1 MFLILLMSED
11 VKKYKYKYMEGKMD
25 EEKKETKIKQPK
37 KAVKVVAI
45 IVAIIAVIAIILG
58 VLAATGKINLN
69 FSKKSKMVSGIEK
82 LGEAY
87 TKPLE
92 NLSES
97 AEKNNLEVKLF
108 NNLEKDSAIE
118 ASTEIS
124 ANIDTLDVDGL
135 TSSEKSA
142 VKSIVDLVNK
152 AKIATNIRYDGNKSA
167 YMKIDGNLDDV
178 KVSGEALYDGSQ
190 AALRSEEINSKWITI
205 SEDDLKDLADENG
218 LDLDDLKDTISESMN
233 QVSKITK
240 SIEIDEKTQK
250 EINERYSK
258 VLKEYVNSKSKEIKS
273 EKDKIEVDG
282 KEKKCTKLTLKLNEK
297 DIKKLAKNY
306 LDTFAKDDQLKEILT
321 NTAESYAEIMKKA
334 GEDSTA
340 EEITDAIDELY
351 NNIDKIK
358 EEIDDADFQADIKL
372 IVYGSNT
379 NIYRTDIVIN
389 IEGAEVSL
397 ETTFNKEDTT
407 TVISVDYQGV
417 SAEIATITVKEEKN
431 GVSLKIEASK
441 FIKEQLNQKSSD
453 NVSLEIKYTTEK
465 SKSEIAL
472 EVNAGSYGNGTLTI
486 SSNATT
492 NEDKE
497 YADNTVVS
505 IDVDAP
511 DYVTAKMSMTMKNSI
526 KIGGVSIPKVSS
538 SESIDIKDEEALQQ
552 YQKEAQTKLEKL
564 LEDLQSIEALK
575 SIIENEF

>member
-1 MFLILLMSED
+1 
-11 VKKYKYKYMEGKMD
+11 MD

-218 LDLDDLKDTISESMN
+218 LDMDDLKNAITESMN
-233 QVSKITK
+233 QVSEITK

-273 EKDKIEVDG
+273 EKDTIEVDG

-321 NTAESYAEIMKKA
+321 KAAESYSEVMKST
-334 GEDSTA
+334 GEDSVA
-340 EEITDAIDELY
+340 KEITNAIDELY
-351 NNIDKIK
+351 NNIDTIK
-358 EEIDDADFQADIKL
+358 EEIDDADFQADMKL

-407 TVISVDYQGV
+407 TVISVDYQGI

-431 GVSLKIEASK
+431 GVSLKVEASK
-441 FIKEQLNQKSSD
+441 FVKEQLNQKSSD
-453 NVSLEIKYTTEK
+453 NISLEIKYTTEK

-472 EVNAGSYGNGTLTI
+472 TVNAGSYGNGTITI
-486 SSNATT
+486 SNDVTK

-497 YADNTVVS
+497 YADNTVIS
-505 IDVDAP
+505 INVDSP
-511 DYVTAKMSMTMKNSI
+511 DYVTAKMSMTMKNNI

-552 YQKEAQTKLEKL
+552 YQQEAQTKLEKL
-564 LEDLQSIEALK
+564 LKDLQSIEALK
-575 SIIENEF
+575 SIIENNF